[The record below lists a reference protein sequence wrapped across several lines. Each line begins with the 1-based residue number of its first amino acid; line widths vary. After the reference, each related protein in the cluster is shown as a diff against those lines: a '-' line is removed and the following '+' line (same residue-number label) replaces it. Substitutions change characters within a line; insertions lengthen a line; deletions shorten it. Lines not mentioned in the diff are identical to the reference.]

1 VATANASPAKRKK
14 VSLLECAL
22 ASSGRAKSDR
32 DRTQLVVSK
41 PCCFLRFAEGIL
53 LLLGP
58 CSAQSTALEEDDK
71 VVRKKNK
78 RCGRAD
84 RSAAETH
91 AGCDAGVAEWSVRD
105 CFPALRRPNRYAEL
119 DLQVGCCPPHHA
131 VADAVA
137 ASSCSTDEKFEK
149 WRMPFFV

>member
-1 VATANASPAKRKK
+1 VSSRGVATANASPAKRKK

-58 CSAQSTALEEDDK
+58 CSAQSTALEEDDI
-71 VVRKKNK
+71 V
-78 RCGRAD
+78 
-84 RSAAETH
+84 AA
-91 AGCDAGVAEWSVRD
+91 
-105 CFPALRRPNRYAEL
+105 LI
-119 DLQVGCCPPHHA
+119 DLQQRRTP
-131 VADAVA
+131 DATREWP
-137 ASSCSTDEKFEK
+137 SGL
-149 WRMPFFV
+149 